1 MDTPTEDF
9 ILIDDF
15 LKDKLD
21 ANAKEGVLKKLSS
34 DDNFYQDFQLWTNLD
49 DWLEE
54 LPAFE
59 IRQALRMDER
69 EIKKVP
75 FYKKKYF
82 TYLVA
87 CSFLFL
93 IGVGW
98 YFSQNQGLKELS
110 GEVQYGVIISQENA
124 GTGFGNSDS
133 KDKIRFKIKQFSVEQ
148 SSQMDTTYTFTR
160 NPFVLKF
167 RMKNIEEN
175 FGKKMVVTYNYK
187 TKKYEF
193 SIGKMPYHL
202 EETITWK
209 KLEKLSR

>member
-1 MDTPTEDF
+1 MDTPSEDF

-15 LKDKLD
+15 LKNKLD
-21 ANAKEGVLKKLSS
+21 ENAKEGVLKRLSS

-59 IRQALRMDER
+59 IRQALRVEEVR
-69 EIKKVP
+69 EIVP
-75 FYKKKYF
+75 FYKKTAFIYSI
-82 TYLVA
+82 A
-87 CSFLFL
+87 CSVLLL
-93 IGVGW
+93 IGFGW
-98 YFSQNQGLKELS
+98 YFISRDEGLKVLS
-110 GEVQYGVIISQENA
+110 GEVQYGVIIIQENA

-133 KDKIRFKIKQFSVEQ
+133 KGNIRFKTKQFSVEQ
-148 SSQMDTTYTFTR
+148 SSQIDTTYTFTR

-167 RMKNIEEN
+167 RMENIEEN
-175 FGKKMVVTYNYK
+175 FGKNMVVTYNYK

-193 SIGKMPYHL
+193 SIGKTPYHL

-209 KLEKLSR
+209 KLEKLVK